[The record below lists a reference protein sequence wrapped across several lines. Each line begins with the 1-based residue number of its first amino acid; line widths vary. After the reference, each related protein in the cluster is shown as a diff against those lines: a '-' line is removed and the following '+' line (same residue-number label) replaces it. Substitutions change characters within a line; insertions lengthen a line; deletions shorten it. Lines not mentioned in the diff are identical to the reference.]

1 MFLSALRALP
11 IAALAFLLALAP
23 ARAQSGN
30 EWWVIVGYV
39 DHPPF
44 EWTDAVLVTG
54 NRLSARLEDCG
65 LTAWWDFAG
74 KFDGFATE
82 GRGSVIVVATDVP
95 LSKQAASRLLT
106 AARPCVPDAYIKAA
120 RYFGE

>member
-1 MFLSALRALP
+1 MIRSALRSLP
-11 IAALAFLLALAP
+11 LAALAALAALAP

-44 EWTDAVLVTG
+44 EWTDQVLVTG
-54 NRLSARLEDCG
+54 NRLSDRLAACG
-65 LTAWWDFAG
+65 LTAWWDFTG

-82 GRGSVIVVATDVP
+82 GRGSVIVVSTDVP
-95 LSKQAASRLLT
+95 LTKQAASRLLT
-106 AARPCVPDAYIKAA
+106 ATKPCVGDAYIKAA

>member
-1 MFLSALRALP
+1 MIRSVLRALP
-11 IAALAFLLALAP
+11 LATLAALLAHVP

-44 EWTDAVLVTG
+44 EWTDAVLVSG
-54 NRLSARLEDCG
+54 NRLSARLEACG

-95 LSKQAASRLLT
+95 LSKQAASRLLD
-106 AARPCVPDAYIKAA
+106 AAKPCVSDAYIKAA